1 MARMIMDGSNSSPS
15 NVLSSSYIL
24 KSIKY
29 PNSNPFNRPDNAS
42 FGRPVH
48 PRDRRLEIAQGSS
61 VIEGQPDLQHAGISD
76 SSRQIMPG
84 FFGIVEVQVHRTFL
98 GNTRP
103 DVSGWVYG
111 KRF

>member
-48 PRDRRLEIAQGSS
+48 PRDRRLEIAQGFAMFYILARLP
-61 VIEGQPDLQHAGISD
+61 VD
-76 SSRQIMPG
+76 IMSQDAWPSG
-84 FFGIVEVQVHRTFL
+84 KALAF
-98 GNTRP
+98 
-103 DVSGWVYG
+103 DVG
-111 KRF
+111 